1 MSRQIVAVIKPKW
14 APSKYWVYILNEQLS
29 RRQQITKK
37 IFLLV
42 LWSILIYWDA
52 PVHKY
57 HRSSQT
63 SSARIRYKTL
73 YINFASNVN
82 ILNCVQAEIRCFRC
96 AKSAHTRFVCT
107 SIITEK
113 CTTAVCHYN
122 RLYLDYNRH
131 SSKPCNT
138 GFFIQPR
145 AVVCVYT
152 HAAVG
157 CFELLFSLYFTQC
170 NERRLELFYITW
182 DMMIYK
188 LCRLHFVWFLKHPF
202 WWSLTLSL

>member
-1 MSRQIVAVIKPKW
+1 MSPFQVLSLYMV
-14 APSKYWVYILNEQLS
+14 NEHTFQKANKSL
-29 RRQQITKK
+29 KN

-96 AKSAHTRFVCT
+96 AKSTHTRFVCT

-138 GFFIQPR
+138 GFFYPTESCSLRIICSCSGR
-145 AVVCVYT
+145 VFW
-152 HAAVG
+152 AAVQSV
-157 CFELLFSLYFTQC
+157 FHTAQWEKAWAVLHYMRHWFINFVVFT
-170 NERRLELFYITW
+170 
-182 DMMIYK
+182 
-188 LCRLHFVWFLKHPF
+188 LCGFWSIHFGGPLHFHCKTHRV
-202 WWSLTLSL
+202 SL